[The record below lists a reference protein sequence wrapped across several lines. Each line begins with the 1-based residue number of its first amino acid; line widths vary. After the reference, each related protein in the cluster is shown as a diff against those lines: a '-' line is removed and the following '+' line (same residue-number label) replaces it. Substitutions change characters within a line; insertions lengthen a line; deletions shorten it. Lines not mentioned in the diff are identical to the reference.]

1 MSAIRKLFSW
11 RVFKWL
17 FLIGLFLA
25 VCIAIFAVIFVLRAS
40 KDLPSPEALAEYAP
54 PVMTRVHAGDGKLIQ
69 EYAEQHRVFVPIESI
84 PKNVQHAFVA
94 AEDQRFY
101 SHDGFDAKGFTRA
114 MISNVGN
121 KLGGRRLEGAST
133 ITQQVAKNILV
144 GNDYTVD
151 RKVREIITARRMEK
165 VMDKDHILELYL
177 NEIYLGDRSYGVAAA
192 ALNYFGKSLEEL
204 NLSEI
209 GYLAA
214 LPKAP
219 NNYDLNKQK
228 ERAMDRRN
236 YVLNRMVDEKYIT
249 TDEAEHA
256 KTLDLENIKRLTGEE
271 FLASGYF
278 VEEARKKIFGM
289 YGEEELYQGGLS
301 IRTTLDTNLQ
311 LIGRRAIRNG
321 LEAYDKRYGYR
332 GPLANF
338 ENFDGWKDKL
348 DGFDAPKDIEDWRVA
363 LVLEASDK
371 TAKIGLAKKKGEE
384 ERPAQG
390 TLAFDDMKWA
400 KPVVDNKPG
409 SAPKKLSSVLKLG
422 DVILVSKKPKTDD
435 GYVLQQIPEV
445 NGGLMAM
452 DPHTGRVLA
461 LVGGYSFQ
469 QAQFNRATQ
478 AKRQPGSAFKPFV
491 YAAALDNDF
500 TPANQVLDAP
510 FVIPRT
516 DEKCYS
522 NENGVLELRPVDEN
536 GQPIIEDEGEVIIRE
551 EGIEAAEE
559 DQCERFYKPG
569 NYAAGRF
576 YGLSTLR
583 LGLEKSRNAMT
594 VRLAN
599 DIGMSKIMEYGERF
613 GIYDE
618 AEPELGWVLG
628 AGETTMMRLSAAYST
643 LINGGKQVE
652 PHILDRVQDGKGKT
666 VYVESNE
673 ICQICAADEWD
684 GGPPPNLPDLREQ
697 VIDPVTAYQVT
708 YMLQGVVE
716 NGTGIII
723 KSLGRPLGGK
733 TGTTND
739 YKDAWFMGFSPD
751 LVVGVYVG
759 YDSPRNLNN
768 EAGSKAAAPI
778 FKEFMQHALKDKSA
792 VPFRIPEGVSFSP
805 INRNTGEPSFIG
817 APEFILEA
825 FKPGTEPKVGES
837 TQTIRFGS
845 GTDTF
850 ISNVGGTLPNIEPVD
865 GGSEENE
872 EQTLDPE
879 GDSEEN
885 AAETQEPKIELPGPE
900 KDSETAPETP
910 PAPEPE
916 GDDLEEDLDDGLY

>member
-1 MSAIRKLFSW
+1 MSAIKKLFSW
-11 RVFKWL
+11 RVFKRL
-17 FLIGLFLA
+17 VLLGLFIG
-25 VCIAIFAVIFVLRAS
+25 VCLFIFVAIFILRAS
-40 KDLPSPEALAEYAP
+40 KDLPSPEALAEYSP

-84 PKNVQHAFVA
+84 PKKVQHAFVA

-101 SHDGFDAKGFTRA
+101 SHSGFDGRGFTRA
-114 MISNVGN
+114 MISNIGN
-121 KLGGRRLEGAST
+121 KLQGRRLEGAST

-144 GNDYTVD
+144 GNDYTVE
-151 RKVREIITARRMEK
+151 RKVREIFTARRMET

-219 NNYDLNKQK
+219 NNYDLNTKK
-228 ERAMDRRN
+228 DRAMSRRD

-249 TDEAEHA
+249 KDQADHA

-278 VEEARKKIFGM
+278 VEEARKKIFSM

-332 GPLANF
+332 GPLG
-338 ENFDGWKDKL
+338 NFDGFDDWKNKL
-348 DGFDAPKDIEDWRVA
+348 DAFETPKDIEGWRVA
-363 LVLEASDK
+363 LVLETGPK
-371 TAKIGLAKKKGEE
+371 TAKIGLSKKKAEE
-384 ERPAQG
+384 ERPEQG
-390 TLAFDDMKWA
+390 TISFDDMKWA
-400 KPVVDNKPG
+400 RPVKDNKPG
-409 SAPKKLSSVLKLG
+409 TAIKKLDQALKLG
-422 DVILVSKKPKTDD
+422 DVILVSKKPKSKNS
-435 GYVLQQIPEV
+435 YALQQIPEV

-452 DPHTGRVLA
+452 DPHTGRVMT

-469 QAQFNRATQ
+469 QNQFNRATQ
-478 AKRQPGSAFKPFV
+478 ALRQPGSSFKPFV
-491 YAAALDNDF
+491 YAAALDQGW
-500 TPANQVLDAP
+500 TPADQVLDAP
-510 FVIPRT
+510 FVIKND
-516 DEKCYS
+516 DEKCFT
-522 NENGVLELRPVDEN
+522 NDLGHLELRPVDED
-536 GQPIIEDEGEVIIRE
+536 GQEVELPDDFEPADEDH
-551 EGIEAAEE
+551 E
-559 DQCERFYKPG
+559 DCERFYKPG

-583 LGLEKSRNAMT
+583 LGVEKSRNAMT

-599 DIGMSKIMEYGERF
+599 DIGMTEIMEYGKKF
-613 GIYDE
+613 DIYDDPK
-618 AEPELGWVLG
+618 PELGWVLG

-643 LINGGKQVE
+643 LINGGKQVS
-652 PHILDRVQDGKGKT
+652 PYIIDRVQDGKGKT
-666 VYVESNE
+666 VYVEGNE
-673 ICQICAADEWD
+673 LCQTCAAEDWN
-684 GGPPPNLPDLREQ
+684 GGPPPALPDERTQ

-708 YMLQGVVE
+708 YMLQGVIE
-716 NGTGIII
+716 NGTGVSIR
-723 KSLGRPLGGK
+723 SLGRPLGGK

-759 YDSPRNLNN
+759 YDNPRSLNN

-778 FKEFMQHALKDKSA
+778 FKEFMKHALKDESA

-817 APEFILEA
+817 APEYILEA
-825 FKPGTEPKVGES
+825 FKPGTEPNISES
-837 TQTIRFGS
+837 SSTIRVGS

-850 ISNVGGTLPNIEPVD
+850 ISNIGLPNVPRPDEGTEGGETAENEKPVD
-865 GGSEENE
+865 EAP
-872 EQTLDPE
+872 DRP
-879 GDSEEN
+879 DN
-885 AAETQEPKIELPGPE
+885 APDNPGNGEPNILLPKPVPTE
-900 KDSETAPETP
+900 P
-910 PAPEPE
+910 PATEEPAE
-916 GDDLEEDLDDGLY
+916 DELEDELDDGLY